1 MVMTKQEALDQ
12 IALKHG
18 HKDWVTARF
27 RLPEKHLHILILE
40 AMDLYREEH
49 RKTLSQIENLMER
62 WHHATD
68 NDKETLQKINDE
80 LVEIGMLG
88 WFNDKK

>member
-1 MVMTKQEALDQ
+1 MTKQEALDQ

-18 HKDWVTARF
+18 RKDWANVSFRF
-27 RLPEKHLHILILE
+27 PGKYVDILILE

-62 WHHATD
+62 WYHARD

-80 LVEIGMLG
+80 LVEIGMLE
-88 WFNDKK
+88 WFNEKKP